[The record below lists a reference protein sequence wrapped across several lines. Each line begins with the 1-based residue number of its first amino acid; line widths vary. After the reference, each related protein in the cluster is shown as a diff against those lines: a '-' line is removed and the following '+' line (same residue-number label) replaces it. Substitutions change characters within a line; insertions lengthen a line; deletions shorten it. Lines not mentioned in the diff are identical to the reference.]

1 MPYIDKEKK
10 EAINKEIGELSNAI
24 KNIPDFEKNRAG
36 IFNYVITKL
45 AIACITDKTN
55 YASMND
61 IIGALEACKLEFYR
75 RLVSHYEDIKIR
87 SNGDVYPEF
96 PWMTK

>member
-1 MPYIDKEKK
+1 
-10 EAINKEIGELSNAI
+10 
-24 KNIPDFEKNRAG
+24 
-36 IFNYVITKL
+36 
-45 AIACITDKTN
+45 
-55 YASMND
+55 MND